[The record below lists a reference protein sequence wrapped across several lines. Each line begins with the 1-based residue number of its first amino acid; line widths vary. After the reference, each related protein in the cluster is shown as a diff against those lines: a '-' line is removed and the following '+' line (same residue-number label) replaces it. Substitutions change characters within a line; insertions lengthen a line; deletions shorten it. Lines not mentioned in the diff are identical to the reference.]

1 MRKYGFRAECLH
13 DVFTFVAAVAEH
25 SRIID
30 LRVKQDPIFPDC
42 DAWVVVD
49 LTLKELK
56 KIARDIEDAHIV
68 EESIALEGD

>member
-1 MRKYGFRAECLH
+1 MTKYGFRAECLH

-25 SRIID
+25 SRIVD
-30 LRVKQDPIFPDC
+30 LSVKQDPIFPDC